1 MKTIYT
7 GNPVRAEFINLDRSE
22 SRKSL
27 GIEDDNFV
35 VFSFGGSLGSNEIN
49 GVAEAYA
56 RRIKK
61 GDKRTLIFG
70 TGTRFFDE
78 TKAKLSEAIGE
89 SGKELGE
96 AGISF
101 MDGQIRLFPYIDKMA
116 DVISASNL
124 VICRAGALSLAEI
137 TACGR
142 ASIII
147 PYPWA
152 ADNHQYYNAKVV
164 ADCGG
169 GLLFEQA
176 DVDIEEMGNLIEV
189 LSKDKDRIRKMEE
202 ASRALGQINA
212 SEKIVSEIMEKN

>member
-1 MKTIYT
+1 M
-7 GNPVRAEFINLDRSE
+7 V
-22 SRKSL
+22 
-27 GIEDDNFV
+27 
-35 VFSFGGSLGSNEIN
+35 
-49 GVAEAYA
+49 
-56 RRIKK
+56 
-61 GDKRTLIFG
+61 FG

-78 TKAKLSEAIGE
+78 TKVKLSEAIGE